1 LSREAVQC
9 SRGAQDGGGEAR
21 GGMARADVMEVH
33 GGGRRSLVRGERL
46 RGAASV
52 GRGRQHVVR
61 GGRTRRRGARGV
73 VESVEERLERAIRG
87 SLVAAGIAVVG
98 AAQEQ

>member
-1 LSREAVQC
+1 VVGSR
-9 SRGAQDGGGEAR
+9 
-21 GGMARADVMEVH
+21 
-33 GGGRRSLVRGERL
+33 GGGRQL
-46 RGAASV
+46 
-52 GRGRQHVVR
+52 VVR
-61 GGRTRRRGARGV
+61 GGRTRHRGARGV